1 MTKLSPEERWKKEV
15 MERYKAFML
24 SEDLERLRSEGLAIL
39 GRTQPI
45 SSEEWGQIS
54 REGMAIASYRDWYE
68 ECRLVGERFGLAQ
81 WTVQLACLLEGFD
94 PEDYPMVLEA
104 DWPTMRVVTRS
115 TNSVFLQHIAWHAQK
130 LGLYA
135 VQRDGSLES
144 ALLNLGPEPS
154 NPLESADR
162 PPSRNA
168 FSIRV
173 ETPTD
178 YPSEAAAQL
187 NRKAAKLGKELRK
200 RLGYKVRE
208 RLRSSPLVE
217 KAAELNVE
225 ETPLGRGGTYD
236 IIDEM
241 YPGEDMKKDKAR
253 RKTTGSQRHRVR
265 KRLIERYEE

>member
-1 MTKLSPEERWKKEV
+1 LTKLPPEERWKKEV
-15 MERYKAFML
+15 IERYKAFML

-39 GRTQPI
+39 GRMQLI

-54 REGMAIASYRDWYE
+54 REGMGIASYRDWYE
-68 ECRLVGERFGLAQ
+68 ECRLVGERYGLAQ
-81 WTVQLACLLEGFD
+81 WTVQLTCLLEGFD
-94 PEDYPMVLEA
+94 PEAYPIVLEV

-115 TNSVFLQHIAWHAQK
+115 SNAVFLQHLAWHAQK

-154 NPLESADR
+154 SQLESADR
-162 PPSRNA
+162 PPGRNA

-173 ETPTD
+173 EVPTD
-178 YPSEAAAQL
+178 YPSEAASQL
-187 NRKAAKLGKELRK
+187 HREAAKLEKELRK

-217 KAAELNVE
+217 KAAELKVE
-225 ETPLGRGGTYD
+225 EAPLSLGGAYN

>member
-1 MTKLSPEERWKKEV
+1 MTKLSPEERWRKEV

-24 SEDLERLRSEGLAIL
+24 SEDIERLRLEGLAIL
-39 GRTQPI
+39 GRTQLI

-94 PEDYPMVLEA
+94 PGGNTMVWEA

-115 TNSVFLQHIAWHAQK
+115 TNSVFLQQLAWHAQR

-144 ALLNLGPEPS
+144 TLLNLGPEPS
-154 NPLESADR
+154 NPLRSADR

-173 ETPTD
+173 EVPID
-178 YPSEAAAQL
+178 YPPEATAQL
-187 NRKAAKLGKELRK
+187 HRKVAKLEKELRK

-208 RLRSSPLVE
+208 RLRSSTLVE
-217 KAAELNVE
+217 KAAELKVE
-225 ETPLGRGGTYD
+225 EAPLDKRGAYE

-241 YPGEDMKKDKAR
+241 YTGEDMKKDQAR
-253 RKTTGSQRHRVR
+253 RKTTGSRRHRIR
-265 KRLIERYEE
+265 KRLIEGYED